1 MSTTVQNTIDLAQTY
16 IQYAPLDKGVGGQP
30 AVGIANDIQYTFFN
44 APFTWG
50 FNRAENGPTTN
61 NTLTLQPGAQDY
73 TVAVPDFS
81 FMETA
86 TTTDPDTGETFSISD
101 VYNTKNL
108 STGDASLNKRGRPN
122 SVSVRMITFG
132 TSIVLRFLG
141 VPDKAYKVTFTYQ
154 KLVAPLAA
162 LTGATGTWTIP
173 DQYQDIYNSLFIG
186 EAMSIVDDARSTQ
199 YRQRGVTALLA
210 KSEGLSDM
218 QKNQFLEQY
227 WMRQGRTDIVGT
239 LRAQQAQQARG
250 V

>member
-1 MSTTVQNTIDLAQTY
+1 MATTVQNTIDFAQTFT
-16 IQYAPLDKGVGGQP
+16 QYSPLAVGTGNQP
-30 AVGIANDIQYTFFN
+30 ALGIANEIQYMVFN

-50 FNRAENGPTTN
+50 FNRAENGPLTN
-61 NTLTLQPGAQDY
+61 NVLTLTPGIQDY
-73 TVAVPDFS
+73 VVPVTDFS
-81 FMETA
+81 FIETA
-86 TTTDPDTGETFSISD
+86 TTKDPDTGETFSIMD

-108 STGDASLNKRGRPN
+108 STGDASTNKRGRPN
-122 SVSVRMITFG
+122 SVSVRMVQFG
-132 TSIVLRFLG
+132 TNITLRFLG
-141 VPDKAYKVTFTYQ
+141 VPDKAYSVIFTYQ
-154 KLVAPLAA
+154 KLVAPLTT

-173 DQYQDIYNSLFIG
+173 DQYQDIYNHLFVG
-186 EAMSIVDDARSTQ
+186 ESMAVVDDARATQ
-199 YRQRGVTALLA
+199 YRQRGVAALLA